1 MHREQPIPYL
11 ARGAF
16 VLETP
21 KVLKANWPSLPDLA
35 GPKRGLSYYEQDKT
49 GR

>member
-11 ARGAF
+11 ALGAF

-21 KVLKANWPSLPDLA
+21 RVLKANWPSLPDL
-35 GPKRGLSYYEQDKT
+35 GGLKEAIGQL
-49 GR
+49 